1 MCYIRSLPKHRPD
14 AHDTISPVSLRR
26 ISPQDPCRGW
36 CFPEHVKVS
45 KNGQE
50 LEWSYVKLVETR
62 MGSDGLVR
70 SARIKLHNTELERPI
85 VKLCVLEEAAH
96 ADN

>member
-1 MCYIRSLPKHRPD
+1 MHMILYHLYLYDGLVLKSHVE
-14 AHDTISPVSLRR
+14 VSV
-26 ISPQDPCRGW
+26 SQ
-36 CFPEHVKVS
+36 KVS

-85 VKLCVLEEAAH
+85 VKLGVLEEAAH
-96 ADN
+96 ADTNSRH